1 MLNALGT
8 QIIVL
13 EVIIDLIDIQLG
25 VLVLG
30 LLDQLHESVQELL
43 LLNFPLLGLSL
54 LALCALLFRFLLRFR
69 HLDSFLLFSMS

>member
-13 EVIIDLIDIQLG
+13 EVVIDLIDIQLG

-43 LLNFPLLGLSL
+43 LLNFPLLGLCL